1 MRTCENCKVTLRY
14 DGQRCPLC
22 HHTLPA
28 GGEED
33 IYPYIPTVRQQHGL
47 LFQIMQFVSV
57 AVAVASVAVNLLL
70 PHTGL
75 WCLFVLC
82 GLACVWLSLGI
93 CIRKRKNL
101 LKVVCYQVAL
111 LSAFAVLWDLFTHWR
126 GWSVTFVIPGLCLC
140 AMLIVPILNKI
151 LGLDVHELLI
161 YLVILALFCA
171 VPALF
176 AATGLAKVLWPTL
189 VCVSGSVISLAALLI
204 FGGSAMHSELQ
215 RRLHFK

>member
-22 HHTLPA
+22 HHKLPA

-33 IYPYIPTVRQQHGL
+33 IYPHIPTVRQQHGL
-47 LFQIMQFVSV
+47 LFQIMEFASV
-57 AVAVASVAVNLLL
+57 AGAVASLAVNLLL
-70 PHTGL
+70 PHTGV

-82 GLACVWLSLGI
+82 GLICAWLSLGV

-101 LKVVCYQVAL
+101 LKVVCYQVVL
-111 LSAFAVLWDLFTHWR
+111 LSIFAVLWDLFTHWR
-126 GWSVTFVIPGLCLC
+126 GWSVTYVIPGLCLC
-140 AMLIVPILNKI
+140 AMLLVPILNKL

-176 AATGLAKVLWPTL
+176 AATGLARVLWPTL
-189 VCVSGSVISLAALLI
+189 VCVSGSIISLAALLI
-204 FGGSAMHSELQ
+204 FGGGAMHSELQ